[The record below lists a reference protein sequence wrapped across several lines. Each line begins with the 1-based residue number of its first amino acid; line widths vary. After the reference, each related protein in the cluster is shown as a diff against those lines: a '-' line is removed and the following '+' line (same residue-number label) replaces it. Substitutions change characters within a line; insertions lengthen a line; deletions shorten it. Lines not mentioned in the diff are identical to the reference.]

1 MEISFMRK
9 ITEKIVTAFLDGN
22 SLAIDNTMTDG
33 ADIRLHGNV
42 IAYWDIDA
50 TVIIT
55 LAGWNTVTTRERLN
69 GLLTM
74 MKHHK
79 RIIQKKGEPYFIDLR
94 NLNTPAQ
101 LIDDAEHYPVSQNF
115 FSSETYA
122 EIMERTAVA

>member
-1 MEISFMRK
+1 MRK

-79 RIIQKKGEPYFIDLR
+79 RIIQKKG
-94 NLNTPAQ
+94 
-101 LIDDAEHYPVSQNF
+101 
-115 FSSETYA
+115 
-122 EIMERTAVA
+122 